1 MWAESKDGCI
11 WLWFFSEFN
20 KWAATHLDW
29 AFCSPSYHTNV
40 FNNMVTCAGTSI
52 SAMIYRQVL
61 EQTEASSL
69 PPQGKLE
76 VTFGIISFLHPLMVL
91 KNWNGTDW
99 CSDNTN
105 APLKMAV
112 ISAVTWS
119 SDHSV
124 ENYNFPTRP
133 AVANLVRVSPLGIM
147 KADVSDVTVVAKC
160 EVPAVAGGVETWNKS
175 PHFRCQL

>member
-1 MWAESKDGCI
+1 MGILGCI